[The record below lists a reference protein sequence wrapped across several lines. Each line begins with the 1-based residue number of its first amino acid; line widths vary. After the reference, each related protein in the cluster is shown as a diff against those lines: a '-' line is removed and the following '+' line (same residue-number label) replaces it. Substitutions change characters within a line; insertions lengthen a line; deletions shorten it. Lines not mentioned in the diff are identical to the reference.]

1 PIQRWFFDQDLAEPH
16 HFNQSVLLEV
26 RPGVDRAMLQQVI
39 QEMVHHH
46 EALRLRFERQASGWK
61 QVFTGVDEAVSVTR
75 VSLIDVFDA
84 ELTAAISKAADEFQS
99 SLNLSE
105 GPLMRAVL
113 FDFGEERPGRLLL
126 VIHHLLVD
134 GVSWRILLE
143 DLHIGYEHL
152 RRGEEIKFP
161 PRTTSFKRWSERLN

>member
-1 PIQRWFFDQDLAEPH
+1 
-16 HFNQSVLLEV
+16 
-26 RPGVDRAMLQQVI
+26 
-39 QEMVHHH
+39 
-46 EALRLRFERQASGWK
+46 ASGWK

-134 GVSWRILLE
+134 GGSWRILLE

-161 PRTTSFKRWSERLN
+161 PRTTSFKRWSERLNEYAQSAELRQELSFWLDDARASVKSLPVDFQMVDSIQV